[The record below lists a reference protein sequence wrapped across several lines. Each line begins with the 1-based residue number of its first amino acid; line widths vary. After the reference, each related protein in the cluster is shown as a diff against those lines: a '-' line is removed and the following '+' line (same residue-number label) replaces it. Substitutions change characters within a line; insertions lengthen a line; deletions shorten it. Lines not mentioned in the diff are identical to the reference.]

1 MAGSC
6 YLMQFCDSFVMFLSD
21 KFDLI
26 LHLVI
31 VYLQSPELQFELIC
45 EQLGTF
51 IISLELL
58 DFLFALTV
66 DFAKADHLTL
76 VHLQLASGVL

>member
-21 KFDLI
+21 KLDLI

-31 VYLQSPELQFELIC
+31 VYLQSPEL
-45 EQLGTF
+45 
-51 IISLELL
+51 
-58 DFLFALTV
+58 
-66 DFAKADHLTL
+66 
-76 VHLQLASGVL
+76 